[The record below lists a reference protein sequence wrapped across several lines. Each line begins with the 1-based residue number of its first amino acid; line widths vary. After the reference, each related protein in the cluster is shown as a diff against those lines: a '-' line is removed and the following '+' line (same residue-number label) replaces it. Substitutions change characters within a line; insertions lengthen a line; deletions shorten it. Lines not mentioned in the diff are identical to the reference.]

1 MDIQEM
7 EYYRLKEPDWAE
19 THGQGDPP
27 DALTIVQDGAEYRI
41 PWGLEVRASTQCD
54 PENKV
59 ANLDHD
65 PPLVRVRILEDI
77 SDQLEHVPSS

>member
-1 MDIQEM
+1 MDVQEM
-7 EYYRLKEPDWAE
+7 EYYRLQEPEWAD

-27 DALTIVQDGAEYRI
+27 DCLTIVRDGTEYCI

-65 PPLVRVRILEDI
+65 PPLVRVQVLESI
-77 SDQLEHVPSS
+77 SDQLEHTS